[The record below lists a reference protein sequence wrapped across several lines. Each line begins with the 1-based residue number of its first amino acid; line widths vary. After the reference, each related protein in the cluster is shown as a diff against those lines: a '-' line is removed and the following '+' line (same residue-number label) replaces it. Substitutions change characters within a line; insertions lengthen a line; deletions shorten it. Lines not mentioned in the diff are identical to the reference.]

1 MHLLGRCP
9 LLEALSG
16 EEGLIAAPDERREA
30 LLGHETGRADIAEAV
45 VAPLDERH
53 KSVSLQN
60 EMGCDFRRN
69 DLNPGVRKFLENF
82 DHAIIVYIW
91 VYIL

>member
-16 EEGLIAAPDERREA
+16 KEGLIAAPDERREA
-30 LLGHETGRADIAEAV
+30 LLGHEAWRADIAEAV
-45 VAPLDERH
+45 FAPLHEGH
-53 KSVSLQN
+53 EPVTLQD
-60 EMGCDFRRN
+60 EMGSDFRRD
-69 DLNPGVRKFLENF
+69 DLNPGIRKLLENF